1 MAKRR
6 KLLPGTPADSFG
18 RADCKGGH
26 LYDNLRAAE
35 VFRRETLEYV
45 RQCLRLSDDE
55 AFNEIPTN
63 HIITFLKMIGD
74 AVCEAYD
81 HDHRA
86 ILFDEIKFFVETSE
100 TEQQRRLSPELPST
114 AKAQQIIE
122 SIVPLLFRE
131 TESLNVA
138 VSVVIE
144 TIGKAITEFNHAAA
158 CLMAKFADD
167 ETLASNIK
175 AFIDG
180 CKYICTG
187 NLTWSFQTGRYGVSQ
202 HSISEGLA
210 MRL

>member
-1 MAKRR
+1 
-6 KLLPGTPADSFG
+6 
-18 RADCKGGH
+18 
-26 LYDNLRAAE
+26 
-35 VFRRETLEYV
+35 
-45 RQCLRLSDDE
+45 
-55 AFNEIPTN
+55 
-63 HIITFLKMIGD
+63 MIGD

-114 AKAQQIIE
+114 VDDLLSLRKRFAKAQQIIE